1 MKNINILLA
10 IVMANLAAAIVFF
23 FASFMVVSRIGYSF
37 WTNDIAVPVMAIF
50 VWITAFLFFK
60 RAFV

>member
-1 MKNINILLA
+1 MKNTNILLA
-10 IVMANLAAAIVFF
+10 MVMANLAAATVFL
-23 FASFMVVSRIGYSF
+23 FASVMVVNRIGYVF
-37 WTNDIAVPVMAIF
+37 WTDGILVPVMAIF